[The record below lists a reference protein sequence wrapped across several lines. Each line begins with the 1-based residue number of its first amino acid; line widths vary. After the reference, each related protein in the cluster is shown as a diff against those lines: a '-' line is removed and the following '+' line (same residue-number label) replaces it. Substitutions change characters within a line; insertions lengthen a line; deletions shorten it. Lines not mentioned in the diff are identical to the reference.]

1 MSASRPPII
10 TVDVGTT
17 WAKLAVYDC
26 AGPEP
31 QLRDTL
37 RIPSGLGEFDGS
49 REAVA
54 RFLALCEQLETAL
67 AECLVAAPTARV
79 GLTSIRE
86 GLVLLDGVGEV
97 LWVSGNALLDDPR
110 LLPLPISRAVVAHV
124 LPEVLALQPGATR
137 LLSVPGYLA
146 WRLTGRPAVT
156 ASELSALGLW
166 TAEDRPA
173 AGVTPLLA
181 GVELAAPG
189 ASVGPCRAHPA
200 ADVFLAGTD
209 EQASHHGAG
218 VGIDGAWGLA
228 TATFWSLTA
237 PAGPEP
243 PALPPEVRYL
253 PALPPYH
260 ANVSVIGYRWGPY
273 LQEALAGECPVIPER
288 LPLWAAGELLEFLR
302 GGGPVDRV
310 RLLQAAAADI
320 RAGIELLAQV
330 GHAPPPTALRVHG
343 GGVTGLGSFAWELL
357 QEVGLPWVEV
367 PGDATQLGC
376 CLVGMERS

>member
-1 MSASRPPII
+1 
-10 TVDVGTT
+10 
-17 WAKLAVYDC
+17 
-26 AGPEP
+26 
-31 QLRDTL
+31 
-37 RIPSGLGEFDGS
+37 
-49 REAVA
+49 
-54 RFLALCEQLETAL
+54 
-67 AECLVAAPTARV
+67 
-79 GLTSIRE
+79 
-86 GLVLLDGVGEV
+86 
-97 LWVSGNALLDDPR
+97 
-110 LLPLPISRAVVAHV
+110 VAHV
-124 LPEVLALQPGATR
+124 LPEVLAQQPRARR

-146 WRLTGRPAVT
+146 WRLTGRQAVT

-166 TAEDRPA
+166 TAENRPA
-173 AGVTPLLA
+173 ASVEPLLR

-189 ASVGPCRAHPA
+189 ASVGPCRAHPG

-218 VGIDGAWGLA
+218 VGHDGAWGLA

-243 PALPPEVRYL
+243 PSLPPEVRYL

-260 ANVSVIGYRWGPY
+260 AAVSVIGYRWGPY
-273 LQEALAGECPVIPER
+273 LQEALSGQSPAVPEH
-288 LPLWAAGELLEFLR
+288 LPRWAAGEVLACLR
-302 GGGPVDRV
+302 GGGPVDRA

-320 RAGIELLAQV
+320 RGGMELLARV

-343 GGVTGLGSFAWELL
+343 GGLTGLGSFARELL

-376 CLVGMERS
+376 CLVGMGRP